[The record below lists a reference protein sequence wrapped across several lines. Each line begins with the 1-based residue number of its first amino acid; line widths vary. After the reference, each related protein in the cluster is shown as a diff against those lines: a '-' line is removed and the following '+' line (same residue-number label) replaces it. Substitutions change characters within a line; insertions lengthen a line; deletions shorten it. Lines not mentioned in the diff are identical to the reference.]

1 MPDEHVYHFGLF
13 LIQRRKRDDCNGGA
27 GGPGCNESTAMT
39 EHFSVVRKL
48 QDFESPYISQKVLPF
63 LSLYILLMSLI

>member
-27 GGPGCNESTAMT
+27 GGSGCNESTAMT
-39 EHFSVVRKL
+39 EHISVVRKL
-48 QDFESPYISQKVLPF
+48 QDFESPYISQKVHTAISQF
-63 LSLYILLMSLI
+63 CTFY